1 MSLVTK
7 RPTSKILAASPMRLA
22 YRLITYSVGGSMKTK
37 RKGVKINC
45 LTFRVLPDPVVDL
58 WRDGILHDSAVKVW
72 VLMQRLAYEHKGEIG
87 FTAIWRYCGVAR
99 ATLAKALKQL
109 MEHGL
114 IRQDGQT
121 YTVVFDQPRGSIS
134 EPTSSISEPTSSI
147 SEPTSSISEPT
158 SSISE
163 PTSSISEPTSSISEP
178 NLSSKSRG
186 ELRRHVDTIGE
197 SPETPTARCAASL
210 GTAVPSSKGE
220 PSADSHIHISP
231 EDLALL
237 AQRYGIHFQR
247 TPSPW
252 ACVMIRNLLDGDGGE
267 GHLAILRALAKRTNG
282 FGGGAAT
289 AAAERNTIG
298 GAQQ

>member
-1 MSLVTK
+1 
-7 RPTSKILAASPMRLA
+7 
-22 YRLITYSVGGSMKTK
+22 MKTK

-58 WRDGILHDSAVKVW
+58 WREGKLHNTSVKVW
-72 VLMQRLAYEHKGEIG
+72 VMMQRLAYEHKGEIG
-87 FTAIWRYCGVAR
+87 FTTIWRYCGVAR

-109 MEHGL
+109 MENGL

-147 SEPTSSISEPT
+147 SEPTSSISEP
-158 SSISE
+158 
-163 PTSSISEPTSSISEP
+163 
-178 NLSSKSRG
+178 NLSSNSRG

-197 SPETPTARCAASL
+197 SPETPTARCA
-210 GTAVPSSKGE
+210 PSVGRLSSSMKGE
-220 PSADSHIHISP
+220 PSADSHIHISDS
-231 EDLALL
+231 DLALL
-237 AQRYGIHFQR
+237 AERYNIHFQCP
-247 TPSPW
+247 PSLPW
-252 ACVMIRNLLDGDGGE
+252 ARMMIQDLLNGEGGE
-267 GHLAILRALAKRTNG
+267 WQKKALQALAKHMKG
-282 FGGGAAT
+282 FGGGGSSS

>member
-1 MSLVTK
+1 
-7 RPTSKILAASPMRLA
+7 
-22 YRLITYSVGGSMKTK
+22 MKTK

-58 WRDGILHDSAVKVW
+58 WRKGKLCNTSVKVW
-72 VLMQRLAYEHKGEIG
+72 VMMQRLAYEHKGEIG
-87 FTAIWRYCGVAR
+87 FTTIWRYCGVAR

-134 EPTSSISEPTSSI
+134 EPRGSISEPTSSI
-147 SEPTSSISEPT
+147 SEPRGSISEPT

-163 PTSSISEPTSSISEP
+163 PRGSISEP
-178 NLSSKSRG
+178 NLNSNSRG

-197 SPETPTARCAASL
+197 SPETPTVRSAASL
-210 GTAVPSSKGE
+210 ERSSSSNNGAQ
-220 PSADSHIHISP
+220 SADSSHIHISP

-237 AQRYGIHFQR
+237 AQRYGIRFQR
-247 TPSPW
+247 PPSPW
-252 ACVMIRNLLDGDGGE
+252 ACVIIRNVLSDEGGE
-267 GHLAILRALAKRTNG
+267 GQIAILRALAERMSG
-282 FGGGAAT
+282 FGDGSSR
-289 AAAERNTIG
+289 AAAESTTTVG
-298 GAQQ
+298 GQP